1 MVQCSVR
8 DVLFQPD
15 YAGHDYE
22 DGGQDAPL
30 QVRNAVLRCHFD
42 IKPISLPRQA
52 RDEHRESTQA
62 MAFLLVRQRRVLW
75 WDLCHPHLLRQ
86 PAV

>member
-22 DGGQDAPL
+22 DGGQGAPL
-30 QVRNAVLRCHFD
+30 QVRNDVF
-42 IKPISLPRQA
+42 
-52 RDEHRESTQA
+52 A
-62 MAFLLVRQRRVLW
+62 MPF
-75 WDLCHPHLLRQ
+75 
-86 PAV
+86 